1 MLLQWTW
8 GILQTIVGF
17 VLFCTKICERHTLF
31 HGAVATYWNR
41 PFGISLGAFIF
52 IPPKAR
58 FYNSEKYHFSDAE
71 IQERLTVH
79 EYGHTIQSLILGPF
93 YFLIVGIPSVIWEMM
108 KPSKCSYF
116 SFYTEKEKW
125 ANHFGEICTGEKSM
139 ETIDYISAELW
150 TDKELAIIETNETI
164 MCSRKTVST
173 HLRRENCI

>member
-1 MLLQWTW
+1 MKPRYIPYMLLQWTW

-17 VLFCTKICERHTLF
+17 VLFCISIRDRHTFF

-58 FYNSEKYHFSDAE
+58 FYNPEKYHFSEAE

-93 YFLIVGIPSVIWEMM
+93 YFLIVGIPSAIWGMV
-108 KPSKCSYF
+108 KPANRSYF
-116 SFYTEKEKW
+116 SFYAEKW
-125 ANHFGEICTGEKSM
+125 ANRFGEICTFRKSM
-139 ETIDYISAELW
+139 ETIDI
-150 TDKELAIIETNETI
+150 
-164 MCSRKTVST
+164 
-173 HLRRENCI
+173 

>member
-17 VLFCTKICERHTLF
+17 VLFCTSIRDRHTFF

-58 FYNSEKYHFSDAE
+58 FYNPENYHFSESE

-79 EYGHTIQSLILGPF
+79 EYGHTIQSLLLGPF
-93 YFLIVGIPSVIWEMM
+93 YFLIVGIPSMIWGMV
-108 KPSKCSYF
+108 KPAERSYF
-116 SFYTEKEKW
+116 SFYAEKW
-125 ANHFGEICTGEKSM
+125 ANRFGEICTGGKSM
-139 ETIDYISAELW
+139 ETVDL
-150 TDKELAIIETNETI
+150 
-164 MCSRKTVST
+164 
-173 HLRRENCI
+173 